1 MNDYSL
7 GYTLNSQTDLLTVH
21 SAQPLFMMETAR
33 KGMTPIPTRKS
44 LMAKLIMRID
54 VTQWNVFVAA
64 TVNIT
69 RMLPMKSR
77 GMNLTMHKFNK
88 HKGSFL
94 WIHYHCLCRLF
105 QNPYYLKYIDNNF
118 GLFKLNVLKY
128 LSMWLWRRH
137 SIEYTRNQEINNQF
151 PSSWWQ
157 VVQFI
162 TCHGS
167 NTHQHHQHLQNE
179 FGPRTEVHT

>member
-1 MNDYSL
+1 M
-7 GYTLNSQTDLLTVH
+7 NSQTDLLTVH

-94 WIHYHCLCRLF
+94 
-105 QNPYYLKYIDNNF
+105 
-118 GLFKLNVLKY
+118 
-128 LSMWLWRRH
+128 
-137 SIEYTRNQEINNQF
+137 
-151 PSSWWQ
+151 
-157 VVQFI
+157 
-162 TCHGS
+162 
-167 NTHQHHQHLQNE
+167 
-179 FGPRTEVHT
+179 